1 MRAMVYNRYGS
12 PEDVLQLTDIDKP
25 VPGDDQVLI
34 KVHAAG
40 VDPSVWHLVTGLPFL
55 VRIMGF
61 GLLKPKYSIAGWDV
75 AGQVE
80 AVGKNVQQFR
90 PGDEVFGTCRGSF
103 AEYACAAED
112 KFVTK
117 PSNLTLEQAA
127 AIPVSGLTA
136 LQGLRDVAKVQPGQ
150 KVLVIGA
157 GGGVGSYAVQIAKAF
172 GAEVTGVCSTAKV
185 DLVRSL
191 GADFVIDY
199 TKEDLSKKGQRYDC
213 ILDTGGR
220 RPLSHLRR
228 VLAPEGT
235 LVGVGGEGGGKWTGG
250 FLGDQIRTLAISPF
264 TRQRLRSM
272 MAKTRKD
279 DLVVLKNMIEAG
291 KVTPALDRTFPL
303 AEAAQAIRYLTEG
316 KVKGKCVIT
325 I

>member
-1 MRAMVYNRYGS
+1 MKAMVYHEYGP
-12 PEDVLQLTDIDKP
+12 PEDVLTLDDIDKP
-25 VPGDDQVLI
+25 VAGDNQVLI
-34 KVHAAG
+34 KVHSAG

-61 GLLKPKYSIAGWDV
+61 GLLKPRYTIAGWDV

-112 KFVTK
+112 KFIAK
-117 PSNLTLEQAA
+117 PSNLTLAQAA

-172 GAEVTGVCSTAKV
+172 GTEVTGVCSTAKV
-185 DLVRSL
+185 DMVRSI

-199 TKEDLSKKGQRYDC
+199 TKDDLSKNGQRYDC
-213 ILDTGGR
+213 IIDTGGR

-235 LVGVGGEGGGKWTGG
+235 LVGVGGEGGGRWTGG
-250 FLGDQIRTLAISPF
+250 FLGDLIKTFAISPF
-264 TRQRLRSM
+264 TSQRLRSM
-272 MAKTRKD
+272 MARTTRA
-279 DLVVLKNMIEAG
+279 DLVVLKDLIEAG

-303 AEAAQAIRYLTEG
+303 AEAATAIRYLTDR
-316 KVKGKCVIT
+316 KVRGKCVIT
-325 I
+325 V